1 MKIVL
6 KKLFSLEP
14 ASAEPILSRLSYS
27 TIFSPAAFPESEPFG
42 TEYIA
47 R

>member
-6 KKLFSLEP
+6 EKLFSLEP
-14 ASAEPILSRLSYS
+14 ASAEPTLSRLSYA

-42 TEYIA
+42 TEYIT